1 MSSRGGA
8 SEEQL
13 ELEES
18 ELPAERVD
26 DFTFRDPVLDRK
38 MFSPMEQE
46 WEIRRRQHN
55 CGYKF
60 DFYRPGWNS
69 QGAIT
74 PSKHTGFRLKLDTF
88 LGVGNLGP
96 EPRPQELVVKK
107 YTRSIRERRLF
118 LIKLSYAFL
127 YLSAPSH
134 QVLNQLDC
142 VAQALEIEVEIVH
155 VPTLIMITLS
165 DGKISPN
172 QTRFVRAN
180 GRISL
185 TALSQVHNVV
195 REVSHDNLSCTTGTE
210 MLTAIVAAKP
220 IYNTYLRCFFAF
232 LCSSII
238 CGTAFGGSPID
249 LGVGGLCSAVL
260 TLASLRGK
268 DSVLDS
274 VYDFILSDLPVLI
287 IDYDDLAPDGH
298 PGQTT
303 CTTSAQPSAN
313 RGNHDSVPIAVTTTI
328 HRRHASTYLKGLLQ
342 GATDSPRLAG
352 SSSRWWAMTFLVPT
366 YLVFSSLNSMHNL
379 RRCKELFVMVL
390 FACISY
396 AVNTLANR
404 YVKRVTFSTTA
415 GALTIALLGNGYS
428 RLFRGSAFTSMVT
441 GVTFLV
447 PSGIANAGGL
457 SQTYVDDVAQ
467 YQTGFVLAI
476 HMLQV
481 AIGVTLGLSLG
492 QFIVYTF
499 GSKKKSAHFAF

>member
-1 MSSRGGA
+1 MHRPADSLPRG
-8 SEEQL
+8 
-13 ELEES
+13 
-18 ELPAERVD
+18 
-26 DFTFRDPVLDRK
+26 
-38 MFSPMEQE
+38 
-46 WEIRRRQHN
+46 
-55 CGYKF
+55 
-60 DFYRPGWNS
+60 
-69 QGAIT
+69 
-74 PSKHTGFRLKLDTF
+74 
-88 LGVGNLGP
+88 
-96 EPRPQELVVKK
+96 
-107 YTRSIRERRLF
+107 IRERRLF

-274 VYDFILSDLPVLI
+274 VYEITMAMLVSFTARGVSSIRGSLFCYSAISSAGVVSILPGFMILTSALELFSKHMLCGSARLVYALIYSFILSFSLMIGSDIWFLM
-287 IDYDDLAPDGH
+287 DAQARHMYDHVNPPIVEYAHIGLTSLNGTWAN
-298 PGQTT
+298 QTIFG
-303 CTTSAQPSAN
+303 A
-313 RGNHDSVPIAVTTTI
+313 IAVTNTTVAPI
-328 HRRHASTYLKGLLQ
+328 NIVKGCYREPDWPWWRQPL
-342 GATDSPRLAG
+342 P
-352 SSSRWWAMTFLVPT
+352 WWAMTFLVPT